1 MFKSYVISCEW
12 FLLMPV
18 IPSVISQKLLDSS
31 LQKCESH
38 HVKPTP
44 QEGSE
49 ITCHFGVVCIDIN
62 DADARCEAFAC
73 AQGDP
78 QLRRSDK
85 AAAMAAM
92 ADKSKQ
98 SKQNGAKSEGFG
110 NRIRCHCGVV
120 CQWGFHQ
127 RGARKICSTGF
138 KKLLYDLYVSKAM
151 PCLPPGLM
159 VGIQPYNAIAMV
171 K

>member
-1 MFKSYVISCEW
+1 
-12 FLLMPV
+12 MPV
-18 IPSVISQKLLDSS
+18 IPSVISPKLLDSS